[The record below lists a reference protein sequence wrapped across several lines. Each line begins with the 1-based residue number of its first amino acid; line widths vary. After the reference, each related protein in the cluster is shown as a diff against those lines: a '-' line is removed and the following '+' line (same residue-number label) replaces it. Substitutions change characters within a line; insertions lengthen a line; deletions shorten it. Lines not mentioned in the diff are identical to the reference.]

1 LVLGSAQRLVLLSSA
16 YESIRLNAHYVRAT
30 FGIVGI
36 EMIIVHVHVR
46 VNSDAIE
53 QFQRATVENA
63 TESIREPGIARF
75 DVLQDSADPSRF
87 LLIEVYRYPEAPAE
101 HKATRHYQTWRD
113 AVADMMAE
121 PRKSVKYQ
129 GIFPNE
135 GS

>member
-1 LVLGSAQRLVLLSSA
+1 
-16 YESIRLNAHYVRAT
+16 
-30 FGIVGI
+30 
-36 EMIIVHVHVR
+36 MIIVHVHVR
-46 VNSDAIE
+46 VNPDAIE

-87 LLIEVYRYPEAPAE
+87 LLIEVYRYAEAPAE

-113 AVADMMAE
+113 AVTDMMAE
-121 PRKSVKYQ
+121 PRTSVKYQ
-129 GIFPNE
+129 SIFPNE